1 MEFNSI
7 IIFGSSGFLGQ
18 HLYQDLQK
26 SYEVNTVS
34 LRNPHWSNSI
44 PESDTF
50 INLVGKAH
58 DHKGVS
64 KEEDFYFTNVDLTK
78 LIFDSFLLSSAGLF
92 IHVSSLAALEE
103 LESSKPLKEED
114 QCNPNSWYG
123 KSKRLAEQ
131 WLLEQPLPKNKKI
144 IIIRPPMI
152 HGPGDKGNL
161 ALLYKLISKGIP
173 YPLASF
179 NNNRSFI
186 SIDNFNF
193 FIKAIIDNSK
203 KIETGIYHIADDEYI
218 STNEII
224 SVIKKIENKSIL
236 NLSFPKLIVE
246 GVAKIGDFIPIP
258 LNSIRLKK
266 LTSDLT
272 VSNQK
277 IKLALDINQLPLSAE
292 EGIIKTI
299 NSFKNK
305 K

>member
-7 IIFGSSGFLGQ
+7 TIFGSSGFVGQ
-18 HLYQDLQK
+18 NLYQDLQE
-26 SYEVNTVS
+26 SYQVNTVS
-34 LRNPHWSNSI
+34 LRNPHWSKSI
-44 PESDTF
+44 PESDVF
-50 INLVGKAH
+50 VNLIGKAH

-64 KEEDFYFTNVDLTK
+64 TEEDFYFANVDLTK
-78 LIFDSFLLSSAGLF
+78 LIFEAFLLSSAELF

-103 LESSKPLKEED
+103 LESSRPLKEED
-114 QCNPNSWYG
+114 TCNPSSWYG
-123 KSKRLAEQ
+123 KSKRSAEE
-131 WLLEQPLPKNKKI
+131 WLLEQPLPENKKVV
-144 IIIRPPMI
+144 IIRPPMI

-186 SIDNFNF
+186 GIDNFNF
-193 FIKAIIDNSK
+193 FIKAIINNSK
-203 KIETGIYHIADDEYI
+203 KMESGIYHIADDESI

-224 SVIKKIENKSIL
+224 SVIKKIEKKNTL
-236 NLSFPKLIVE
+236 NLSFPRFIVV
-246 GVAKIGDFIPIP
+246 GMAKIGDFIPIP

-266 LTSDLT
+266 LTGDLT
-272 VSNQK
+272 VSNK
-277 IKLALDINQLPLSAE
+277 KLKSALEINQLPLSAE

-305 K
+305 E